1 MESLQGYFLL
11 ATPQMPDPRF
21 AETVVY
27 LCVHNAEG
35 AMGLIVNQPLSELS
49 LAELFKEA
57 GVAVPN
63 CALPPLY
70 LGGPVEE
77 DHAFFLY
84 SADYHLESSLVV
96 APTLRLTRDPR
107 ILHDLAAGQGPR
119 HFLPA
124 LGYAG
129 WGPGQL
135 EGELA
140 VDGWLTLPGSEQ
152 IIFHT
157 PDEQKWRRA
166 AQAHGIDI
174 TLFGDVVG
182 SA

>member
-21 AETVVY
+21 AETVIY
-27 LCVHNAEG
+27 LCAHNADG
-35 AMGLIVNQPLSELS
+35 AMGLIVNQPLSKLS
-49 LAELFKEA
+49 LTDLFREV
-57 GVAVPN
+57 GVTAPDRP
-63 CALPPLY
+63 LPPLY

-84 SADYHLESSLVV
+84 SADYQLEPSLVV
-96 APTLRLTRDPR
+96 APAVRLTRDPQ
-107 ILHDLAAGQGPR
+107 ILHDLANGRGPR
-119 HFLPA
+119 YFLPA

-135 EGELA
+135 EAELA
-140 VDGWLTLPGSEQ
+140 VDGWLTLPGCEQ

-157 PDEQKWRRA
+157 PDEHKWRRA

>member
-11 ATPQMPDPRF
+11 ATPHMPDPRF

-27 LCVHNAEG
+27 LCAHNAEG
-35 AMGLIVNQPLSELS
+35 AMGLIVNQPLSDLS
-49 LAELFKEA
+49 LADLFREA
-57 GVAVPN
+57 GAALPN
-63 CALPPLY
+63 RTLPPLY

-77 DHAFFLY
+77 EHAFFLY
-84 SADYHLESSLVV
+84 SADYHLDPSLTI
-96 APTLRLTRDPR
+96 APSVCLTRDPR
-107 ILHDLAAGQGPR
+107 ILHDLAAGRGPR

-129 WGPGQL
+129 WVAGQL
-135 EGELA
+135 EAELA
-140 VDGWLTLPGSEQ
+140 VEGWLALPGCEQ

-157 PDEQKWRRA
+157 PDEHKWHRA